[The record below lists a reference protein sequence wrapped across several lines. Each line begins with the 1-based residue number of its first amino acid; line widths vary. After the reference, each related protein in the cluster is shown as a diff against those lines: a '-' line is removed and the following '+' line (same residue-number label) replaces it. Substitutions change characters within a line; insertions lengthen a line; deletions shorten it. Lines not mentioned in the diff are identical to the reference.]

1 MITPP
6 TPIQTTLNTTT
17 TQLQHT
23 SGIPRLD
30 AELILAHVLG
40 VPRSYI
46 LARGD
51 RPLTTDELHRYKQ
64 LIERRSNGEPIAY
77 LIGTREFWSLPLAVT
92 PATLIPRPETEQ
104 LVELCL
110 QMNSQQE
117 CMNVCDLG
125 TGSGAIALA
134 IAHER
139 PHWRVLATDVSEA
152 ALNVARTNAA
162 TLAITNVTFA
172 QSSWFDGI
180 PHQKFQIIISN
191 PPYIADNDPH
201 LQSDGLPY
209 EPRLAL
215 VSPSDGLTALREIAT
230 QSRLWL
236 AQTGKIYLEHGYDQ
250 QPSLIK
256 LLTDLGYSE
265 VKGHN
270 DLNGIPRVVTA
281 QQAQTK

>member
-6 TPIQTTLNTTT
+6 TPIQATLNSTS

-23 SGIPRLD
+23 SASPRLD

-51 RPLTTDELHRYKQ
+51 RPLTIDELHRYKQ

-77 LIGTREFWSLPLAVT
+77 LIGTREFWSLPLSVT

-110 QMNSQQE
+110 QMNPQHEGVS
-117 CMNVCDLG
+117 VCDLG

-139 PHWRVLATDVSEA
+139 PHWQVLATDISEA

-162 TLAITNVTFA
+162 TLAITNVAFA
-172 QSSWFDGI
+172 QSAWFDGL

-215 VSPSDGLTALREIAT
+215 VSPNDGLAALCEIAT
-230 QSRLWL
+230 QSRSWL
-236 AQTGKIYLEHGYDQ
+236 AQAGKIYLEHGYDQ

-256 LLTDLGYSE
+256 LLTDLGYTE
-265 VKGHN
+265 VQGHC
-270 DLNGIPRVVTA
+270 DLNGIPRVVSA
-281 QQAQTK
+281 QRL